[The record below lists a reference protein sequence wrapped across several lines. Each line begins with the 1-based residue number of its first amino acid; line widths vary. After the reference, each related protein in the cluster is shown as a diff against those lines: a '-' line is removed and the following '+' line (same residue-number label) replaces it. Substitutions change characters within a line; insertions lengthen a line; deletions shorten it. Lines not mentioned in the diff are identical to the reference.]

1 MQHDLCTRSNRIIQS
16 AMKHEKGRTDEFK
29 IHIGG
34 GAFDAGTSEA
44 RKQFPYRPLG
54 LKFTRVVYFSFP
66 EKKREFGIGSKLINR
81 YVGFVKISAQN
92 VYFFISGSYVEF
104 EILELT
110 NLQVKGLT
118 LIKQITIVLEF
129 LNVVPNLR
137 FDQSKK

>member
-1 MQHDLCTRSNRIIQS
+1 MLELPKPVSS
-16 AMKHEKGRTDEFK
+16 
-29 IHIGG
+29 
-34 GAFDAGTSEA
+34 S
-44 RKQFPYRPLG
+44 

-66 EKKREFGIGSKLINR
+66 KKKREFGIGSKLINR

-92 VYFFISGSYVEF
+92 VYFFISGSYLEF

-129 LNVVPNLR
+129 LNVVPN
-137 FDQSKK
+137 QSKK

>member
-1 MQHDLCTRSNRIIQS
+1 
-16 AMKHEKGRTDEFK
+16 MKHEKGRTDEFK

-44 RKQFPYRPLG
+44 RKQLPQRP
-54 LKFTRVVYFSFP
+54 KFTRVVYFSFP

-92 VYFFISGSYVEF
+92 VYFFISGSYLEF

-129 LNVVPNLR
+129 LNH
-137 FDQSKK
+137 